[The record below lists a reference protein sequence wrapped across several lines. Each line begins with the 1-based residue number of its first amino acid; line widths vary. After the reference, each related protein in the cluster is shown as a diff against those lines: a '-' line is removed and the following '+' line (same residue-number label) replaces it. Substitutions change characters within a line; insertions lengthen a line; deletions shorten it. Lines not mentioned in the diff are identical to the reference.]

1 MHKIVF
7 TWGVIPVA
15 VSDKVAQSLRRF
27 YFIKNVVVIPNGI
40 PVQENI
46 RPAAAGINW
55 REKEGVGRDDI
66 VFVCIARFSLQKN
79 HRLLLE
85 AFKMAFDKTNGIK
98 LLLIG
103 AEEHDYR
110 EKAEKLVSLL
120 RLEDNVRILG
130 MREDIPEILS
140 ASDIFVLSSDWE
152 GNPLTIM
159 EAMAAGKPVISTAVG
174 GVPEL
179 IESGINGL
187 LVRPGRVEELSR
199 AMLDLYKDKNKREFL
214 GSAAKKTAL
223 ERFDVKIMVKRYEEL
238 YLELARRKELC
249 VE

>member
-1 MHKIVF
+1 
-7 TWGVIPVA
+7 
-15 VSDKVAQSLRRF
+15 
-27 YFIKNVVVIPNGI
+27 
-40 PVQENI
+40 
-46 RPAAAGINW
+46 
-55 REKEGVGRDDI
+55 
-66 VFVCIARFSLQKN
+66 
-79 HRLLLE
+79 LLE